1 LNYGKRQ
8 HAAQWPNLYLGFLQ
22 IIFKREGGAMVFL
35 KQTSNATRQKKCK
48 HWLGVCGGLV
58 LLTFM
63 ALNAIAYMHVWTMTH
78 FARGGKRTPKPE
90 ALPSLQKLKVL
101 FAGVT
106 LPRPMNR
113 QTPTDFE
120 LPYENLSLAN
130 SQSVRLKAWRIRHP
144 DSKGTVI
151 LFHSYG
157 ASKDSLLPAARQFHE
172 LNYETLLV
180 DFYGSGGS
188 PGNETSI
195 GFHEADDVLA
205 AFQFARRQS
214 PPQPVML
221 YGVSMGAA
229 AILAAV
235 HRHKIE
241 PDALILECPF
251 DRLLSTVQNRF
262 RAMSLPSFP
271 SSQLMVFWGGF
282 QQGYNGFKFNP
293 ADYMR
298 EVHCPVL
305 LLHGER
311 DPRVTLPQMNR
322 LAQNMNASGR
332 YKVFAGLEH
341 QSYIAARPDEW
352 RQCVMDFLM
361 TIRRAHAESI

>member
-1 LNYGKRQ
+1 
-8 HAAQWPNLYLGFLQ
+8 
-22 IIFKREGGAMVFL
+22 MVLL
-35 KQTSNATRQKKCK
+35 KQTSNATRRK
-48 HWLGVCGGLV
+48 HWKRWLRFLAGLV
-58 LLTFM
+58 LLVFV

-78 FARGGKRTPKPE
+78 FARGGKRTLKPE
-90 ALPSLQKLKVL
+90 ALASLQKLKVL
-101 FAGVT
+101 FTGVT
-106 LPRPMNR
+106 LPRPMNL
-113 QTPTDFE
+113 QTPDDFE
-120 LPYENLSLAN
+120 MPYENVSLTN
-130 SQSVRLKAWRIRHP
+130 SRGIRLEAWLIRHP
-144 DSKGTVI
+144 DSKGMVI
-151 LFHSYG
+151 LFHGYG
-157 ASKDSLLPAARQFHE
+157 ASKDSLLPAAKQFHE
-172 LNYETLLV
+172 QDYETLLV

-188 PGNETSI
+188 LGNETSI
-195 GFHEADDVLA
+195 GFHEADDVRA

-241 PDALILECPF
+241 PDAMILECPF

-262 RAMSLPSFP
+262 RTMSLPPFP
-271 SSQLMVFWGGF
+271 SAQLLVFWGGF

-298 EVHCPVL
+298 EVNCPVL

-322 LAQNMNASGR
+322 IAQNLNTSSR

-352 RQCVMDFLM
+352 RDYIVEFLR
-361 TIRRAHAESI
+361 TIHRSYAE